1 MSAKLAIAA
10 VLALAAVGKLQAAR
24 SGSRSARSATWPQV
38 RQSMLGA
45 SAKHA
50 GGPRDARWALGY
62 GEEELVWTRER
73 YPVAGLKVEP
83 VSAADVRRYARRMDA
98 GEQPPPV
105 VLAERDPGRFAVID
119 GAHRVAAAKHLGL
132 AEVDAWVGRL
142 PAHTLSRGSENRASF
157 RMLRDVPPGYSTAS
171 WLFVRGLTLEDAV
184 DELDEDEGE
193 EPTDDHRLYHV
204 TTSASA
210 VLASRLKSRKQLR
223 GQGVLHAGLGG
234 GGSDEAAELVSVAV
248 TLSRALAIRDGLKV
262 MVRAARKEIDT
273 VEALIAAMAWNDFPN
288 RFMELKRYDAFPDDE
303 EEGYDGDGA
312 SAYDEMMRSVMD
324 TINLPEQDVG
334 EPPTTGKKWIQWI
347 EENRSMINEQDPYA
361 AVVRFESKILDQIDL
376 FPDVISI
383 CSGGVG
389 FTMTSGQMARIDP
402 SEIKILLVAAKGS
415 PVDDVP
421 IECELR
427 FRSSQLVV
435 VGVEA

>member
-38 RQSMLGA
+38 QRSMLGA

-62 GEEELVWTRER
+62 GEGELVWTRER

-83 VSAADVRRYARRMDA
+83 VSAADVRRYARRMAA

-119 GAHRVAAAKHLGL
+119 GAHRVAATKSLGL

-142 PAHTLSRGSENRASF
+142 PAHASSRGSGNRASF
-157 RMLRDVPPGYSTAS
+157 RMLCDVPPGYSTAS
-171 WLFVRGLTLEDAV
+171 WPFVRGRTLEDAV

-193 EPTDDHRLYHV
+193 EPTADHRLYHV

-234 GGSDEAAELVSVAV
+234 GSSDEAAELVSVAV
-248 TLSRALAIRDGLKV
+248 TLSRAIAIRDGLKV
-262 MVRAARKEIDT
+262 MARAARGEIDT
-273 VEALIAAMAWNDFPN
+273 AEALIAAMAWNDFPD
-288 RFMELKRYDAFPDDE
+288 RFAELKRYDADPNAQED
-303 EEGYDGDGA
+303 GYEGDGA
-312 SAYDEMMRSVMD
+312 SAYDEMMRRVMD

-334 EPPTTGKKWIQWI
+334 EPPTTKEKWVQWI

-361 AVVRFESKILDQIDL
+361 TVVQFESLILDQLDL
-376 FPDVISI
+376 FPDEIGV

-389 FTMTSGQMARIDP
+389 FMMAPRHMARIDP
-402 SEIKILLVAAKGS
+402 SDVKILLVAAKGS
-415 PVDDVP
+415 PVEDVP
-421 IECELR
+421 AECELR
-427 FRSSQLVV
+427 FQSSQLVV
-435 VGVEA
+435 VGVET

>member
-1 MSAKLAIAA
+1 MSSGLAIAA
-10 VLALAAVGKLQAAR
+10 VLALAAVGKLQAAKP
-24 SGSRSARSATWPQV
+24 GSRSTRSATWPQV

-73 YPVAGLKVEP
+73 YSVAGLKVEP
-83 VSAADVRRYARRMDA
+83 ISPADVRRYARRMSA

-119 GAHRVAAAKHLGL
+119 GAHRVAAAKSLGL
-132 AEVDAWVGRL
+132 AEVDAWVGRQ
-142 PAHTLSRGSENRASF
+142 PATPARGSRSMTSF
-157 RMLRDVPPGYSTAS
+157 RMLREVPPGYSTAS
-171 WLFVRGLTLEDAV
+171 WPFVHGLTLEDAV

-204 TTSASA
+204 TTNESA
-210 VLASRLKSRKQLR
+210 VLASRIKSRKQLR

-234 GGSDEAAELVSVAV
+234 GSSDEAAALVSVAV
-248 TLSRALAIRDGLKV
+248 TLSRAIAIRDGIKV
-262 MVRAARKEIDT
+262 MVQAARDEIDT
-273 VEALIAAMAWNDFPN
+273 SKALIAAMAWNDFPE
-288 RFMELKRYDAFPDDE
+288 RFGELKLYDANPDE
-303 EEGYDGDGA
+303 EEDGHEGDEA
-312 SAYDEMMRSVMD
+312 SAYDEMMRRMMV
-324 TINLPEQDVG
+324 TIGLPEQDVG
-334 EPPTTGKKWIQWI
+334 KPPTTRNEWIQWI
-347 EENRSMINEQDPYA
+347 EANQSIINDQDPYA
-361 AVVRFESKILDQIDL
+361 AVVRFEGQILEQLDL
-376 FPDVISI
+376 FPDAIGV

-389 FTMTSGQMARIDP
+389 FTMTPGRMARIDP
-402 SEIKILLVAAKGS
+402 SEVKILLVAAKGS
-415 PVDDVP
+415 PVDDIP

-435 VGVEA
+435 VGVET